1 MRFYGLALAMSALVL
16 GACGGGDTAATNDTA
31 AATATP
37 DAGAAPA
44 GAAGTATAAPVTGEI
59 HEVRMIGDAQGF
71 RFEPATV
78 NAKVGDGIKYIM
90 VSGAPHNVAF
100 ENVTDATA
108 KAQIDANIPAAEKMS
123 ELQTRYYQNAGE
135 EVTISMANVPAGS
148 YSVLCVPHAAM
159 NMRMTIN
166 LTQ

>member
-44 GAAGTATAAPVTGEI
+44 GAAGTATAAPVTGQI

-78 NAKVGDGIKYIM
+78 DAKVGDGIKYIM

-135 EVTISMANVPAGS
+135 EVTISMAGVPAGT
-148 YSVLCVPHAAM
+148 YTVLCVPHAAM